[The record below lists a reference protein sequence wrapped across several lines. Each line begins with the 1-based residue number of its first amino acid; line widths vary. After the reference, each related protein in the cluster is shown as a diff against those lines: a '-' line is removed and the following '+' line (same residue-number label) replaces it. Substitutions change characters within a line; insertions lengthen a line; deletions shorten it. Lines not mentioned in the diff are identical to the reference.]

1 MKTGVMGG
9 LFKDWPKVMAKK
21 IGGWGVLFFGV
32 IPTVGVYQYAVN
44 YKENE
49 KQQHRY

>member
-1 MKTGVMGG
+1 MGRYA
-9 LFKDWPKVMAKK
+9 F
-21 IGGWGVLFFGV
+21 FFGV